1 MTERVCAVIRDFI
14 SDDNIVI
21 TPESSMVDDLGF
33 SSLDVINLVVAFE
46 DEFGIEIP
54 ERVIPTLHTVG
65 DIVDYLEK
73 NAD

>member
-1 MTERVCAVIRDFI
+1 MFERVCAVIRDFI
-14 SDDNIVI
+14 SDDSIVI

-33 SSLDVINLVVAFE
+33 SSLDVFNLIVAFE

-54 ERVIPTLHTVG
+54 ERVIPALHTVR
-65 DIVDYLEK
+65 DIVDFLEK